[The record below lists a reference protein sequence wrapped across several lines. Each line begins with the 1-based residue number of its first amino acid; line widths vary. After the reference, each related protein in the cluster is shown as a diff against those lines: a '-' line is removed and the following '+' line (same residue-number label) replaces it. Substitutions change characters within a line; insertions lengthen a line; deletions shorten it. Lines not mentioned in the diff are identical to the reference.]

1 MNKRNTFLLMS
12 LLMVIGL
19 ISGGTFAYWTWYS
32 PENKSVV
39 FNTAGNVS
47 DYIVYDEG
55 TSHFVGDFKAT
66 STYCQG
72 VNTTL
77 SFYKKSEAADIDF
90 RATIYMD
97 INAIGSNIAASDD
110 VYWVVTN
117 GYNTVTCSSGLNGT
131 EVVASGTFNGKTM
144 GESISLVSD
153 IVVTTSIQKYTV
165 WIWLN
170 SSGNPSS
177 ALSGDTIDTNVWTR
191 IDMVDPEGGTNI
203 DNSGDTYTISFDANG
218 GEISTL
224 YTEPG
229 EHVYTVPSTGT
240 YKLEVWGAQGGT
252 GVVNGSSKYEG
263 GYGGYSV
270 GRMLLQ
276 SGTTLYANVGGKGED
291 AQDKQAGGVG
301 GYNGG
306 GTGGIDSNYS
316 SSGSNEPGA
325 GGGGASH
332 IAFTS
337 GVLLSLENNKDSI
350 IIVAGG
356 GGGGSYYGAG
366 SSGGGMS
373 GNGYTADNG
382 SSVPGTQTSGYAFGV
397 GEDGVSFNSGQG
409 GAGSGYYGGGS
420 GTPSGGIPGAGGSGY
435 IGNSLLTN
443 KVMYCYN
450 CTISGEYNT
459 LTNTTTKV
467 SSTPVSNYAKIGDGA
482 IKITKV
488 NDDKKVTNGSAY
500 GTLPTPTREGYIFKG
515 WNTRSDGFGDT
526 IGENSIVSLS
536 SNATLY
542 AIWQRRISFVNAIP
556 DGYSDYLHMG
566 LTVPGLTAG
575 AAGWVK
581 VYYTATYDPITNQST
596 ITFNTG
602 TGNGNHRL
610 AAAQSDRTVNFTC
623 TTDVTITSDGGYS
636 SMTATMEVKGSLTGQ
651 GVWTYFKAIPEPQ
664 PVVIQHSDVLENKT
678 ITIKT
683 KTKHTYDYVAT
694 GSNEVTITVANP
706 E

>member
-32 PENKSVV
+32 SENKSVV

-55 TSHFVGDFKAT
+55 SSHFIGDFQAT

-97 INAIGSNIAASDD
+97 INAIGPNIAASDD

-117 GYNTVTCSSGLNGT
+117 GDNTVTCSSGLNGT
-131 EVVASGTFNGKTM
+131 EVVASGTFYGKNM
-144 GESISLVSD
+144 GESIALVSD

-229 EHVYTVPSTGT
+229 EHVYTVPETGT

-252 GVVNGSSKYEG
+252 GMKDGKASYSG

-291 AQDKQAGGVG
+291 AQDKQAGGAG

-306 GTGGIDSNYS
+306 GTGGADGNYT
-316 SSGSNEPGA
+316 SSGNEPGA

-332 IAFTS
+332 IAIAS
-337 GVLLSLENNKDSI
+337 GELKNLSSNISSV

-356 GGGGSYYGAG
+356 GGGGAYDGVGGA
-366 SSGGGMS
+366 GGGMQGVN
-373 GNGYTADNG
+373 GNVTTTIG
-382 SSVPGTQTSGYAFGV
+382 GTQTSGYAFGL
-397 GEDGVSFNSGQG
+397 GGSGLSFNGGS
-409 GAGSGYYGGGS
+409 GAGGGGYYGGVAGTADGDS
-420 GTPSGGIPGAGGSGY
+420 GTGGSGY

-488 NDDKKVTNGSAY
+488 NDA
-500 GTLPTPTREGYIFKG
+500 
-515 WNTRSDGFGDT
+515 
-526 IGENSIVSLS
+526 SI
-536 SNATLY
+536 
-542 AIWQRRISFVNAIP
+542 R
-556 DGYSDYLHMG
+556 
-566 LTVPGLTAG
+566 
-575 AAGWVK
+575 
-581 VYYTATYDPITNQST
+581 
-596 ITFNTG
+596 
-602 TGNGNHRL
+602 
-610 AAAQSDRTVNFTC
+610 
-623 TTDVTITSDGGYS
+623 
-636 SMTATMEVKGSLTGQ
+636 
-651 GVWTYFKAIPEPQ
+651 
-664 PVVIQHSDVLENKT
+664 
-678 ITIKT
+678 
-683 KTKHTYDYVAT
+683 
-694 GSNEVTITVANP
+694 
-706 E
+706 